1 MARKRKS
8 IMFLPGNS
16 FVTRNYLS
24 TPFLEQLVKMKE
36 AYNLD
41 VYFAGIESNPVSREI
56 MEKVSFFLSNHDISL
71 IPLVS
76 EKGYFRER
84 FFWKIRQDYL
94 HKSSI
99 YRFNDFNSFV
109 THKRYKDITANF
121 KDFNH
126 KLLWRTDVWPSYL
139 GFPFPKS
146 KKILEIMKKLLT
158 SKIISGHHSVKKIMN
173 EISPDILFIG
183 DSQTPISFTYAV
195 YALMNK
201 SYVIGNVRTW
211 DHLTKNGPLIPN
223 LSEYWVWNDTM
234 KDEMT
239 KFHNVKSDLIE
250 IVGSPQFDNYFNVK
264 NLNTDSILAEKNISS
279 EQLIKNIII
288 ENEIITNEKYIAKI
302 KINLNRKRIINLLRN
317 NKINYTDIQS
327 KQFLVVSSYNIN
339 FINIGLN
346 KKKSFNNFLV
356 QKLTI
361 NKLINYTFP
370 NLDAN
375 DRYILPYEKIIN
387 EDISRFDLILN
398 KYNLNQ
404 LILIK
409 ILNSVTINQINVNIL
424 IYKNQKFVNIGKINF
439 DNRDFESQ
447 NELFDIISDNF
458 FIYMNEWWRKEY
470 QINNSEFNI
479 IQCKILSKNFENL
492 IKIKYDL
499 NNLSQVKHI
508 KAKKIQL
515 NTNIFD
521 IFYYGSFNV
530 LLKSLSFSNITYKDI
545 NGCIVSN

>member
-1 MARKRKS
+1 MNADETKKKS
-8 IMFLPGNS
+8 IND
-16 FVTRNYLS
+16 
-24 TPFLEQLVKMKE
+24 VKNITLL
-36 AYNLD
+36 NLAD
-41 VYFAGIESNPVSREI
+41 
-56 MEKVSFFLSNHDISL
+56 
-71 IPLVS
+71 
-76 EKGYFRER
+76 
-84 FFWKIRQDYL
+84 KILD
-94 HKSSI
+94 
-99 YRFNDFNSFV
+99 D
-109 THKRYKDITANF
+109 
-121 KDFNH
+121 
-126 KLLWRTDVWPSYL
+126 
-139 GFPFPKS
+139 KS
-146 KKILEIMKKLLT
+146 KKKFNR
-158 SKIISGHHSVKKIMN
+158 IIEN
-173 EISPDILFIG
+173 
-183 DSQTPISFTYAV
+183 
-195 YALMNK
+195 
-201 SYVIGNVRTW
+201 
-211 DHLTKNGPLIPN
+211 
-223 LSEYWVWNDTM
+223 
-234 KDEMT
+234 
-239 KFHNVKSDLIE
+239 
-250 IVGSPQFDNYFNVK
+250 
-264 NLNTDSILAEKNISS
+264 NISS

-375 DRYILPYEKIIN
+375 DRYILPYEAIIN
-387 EDISRFDLILN
+387 EDITRFDLILN